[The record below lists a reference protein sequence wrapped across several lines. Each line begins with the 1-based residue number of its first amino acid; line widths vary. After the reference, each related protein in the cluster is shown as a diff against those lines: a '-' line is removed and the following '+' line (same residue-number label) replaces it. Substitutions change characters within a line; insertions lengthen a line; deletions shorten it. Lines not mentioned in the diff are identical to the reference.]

1 MNRVREVLE
10 KIIWM
15 ENSPW
20 YNVWQYLRNTGYSN
34 DEIQQAVKLYHEE
47 VNDE

>member
-1 MNRVREVLE
+1 MNRVREILE

-20 YNVWQYLRNTGYSN
+20 YNVHQYLCNIGYSK
-34 DEIQQAVKLYHEE
+34 DEIRAAVAMYHKP
-47 VNDE
+47 

>member
-1 MNRVREVLE
+1 MSRVREVLE

-20 YNVWQYLRNTGYSN
+20 YSVWQYLRNTGYSE
-34 DEIQQAVKLYHEE
+34 DEIQRAVKLYHGA
-47 VNDE
+47 